1 MNFGEVESGG
11 QEGKKEMELGMH
23 NDKSGLTF
31 LDFGDWSLGLTKV
44 MVIGENG
51 IGDW

>member
-1 MNFGEVESGG
+1 MERQRAEA
-11 QEGKKEMELGMH
+11 EREKKKMELGMH
-23 NDKSGLTF
+23 NDESGLTF
-31 LDFGDWSLGLTKV
+31 LDIGDWSPGLTKV